1 MAIWI
6 EQTVVNGQV
15 KSGAKPDGM
24 CGMAPRGDNL
34 SASELVWRDFVLN
47 VQRHDCYTKKC
58 FTKRGE
64 TVDDCKYG
72 YPRRLFSDS
81 ALTALD
87 DPACGLDIP
96 FAFPCTN
103 MKKNISTDRYEIRS
117 DQPEDQRLSPYVPL
131 WLQRHVGLLHD
142 ASAAVGRFCVVRRRG
157 ARRWLPAGEGE
168 DGPRLRAPPLPAHV
182 PPLLAGDRAAH
193 RTGSVA
199 TEQSGGGRRKRSG
212 GATLNYVK
220 RLKSERARRRPPF
233 YALASL

>member
-103 MKKNISTDRYEIRS
+103 MKKNISTDRYVLRDS
-117 DQPEDQRLSPYVPL
+117 LRPARGPETVAVRPAVAARVGREHERPVLHRRRLP
-131 WLQRHVGLLHD
+131 LLH
-142 ASAAVGRFCVVRRRG
+142 RQVRHQARALRH
-157 ARRWLPAGEGE
+157 ARR
-168 DGPRLRAPPLPAHV
+168 
-182 PPLLAGDRAAH
+182 
-193 RTGSVA
+193 
-199 TEQSGGGRRKRSG
+199 Q
-212 GATLNYVK
+212 
-220 RLKSERARRRPPF
+220 
-233 YALASL
+233 

>member
-6 EQTVVNGQV
+6 EQTVVNGQI

-131 WLQRHVGLLHD
+131 WLLAWGASQGPARPPLWAIPLSKVRVIAKDTLDYTFQRYTFITLHRCIFKIHLFVW
-142 ASAAVGRFCVVRRRG
+142 AAVYLRMKIHLFV
-157 ARRWLPAGEGE
+157 WAG
-168 DGPRLRAPPLPAHV
+168 PCIFA
-182 PPLLAGDRAAH
+182 
-193 RTGSVA
+193 
-199 TEQSGGGRRKRSG
+199 
-212 GATLNYVK
+212 
-220 RLKSERARRRPPF
+220 
-233 YALASL
+233 

>member
-131 WLQRHVGLLHD
+131 WLLAWGASMNVQYCTGAGFLSYIAKYVTKPEPYGTLADNDGLREREHTPHLSAKARFLTARIIGAPEAVYRH
-142 ASAAVGRFCVVRRRG
+142 R
-157 ARRWLPAGEGE
+157 
-168 DGPRLRAPPLPAHV
+168 
-182 PPLLAGDRAAH
+182 
-193 RTGSVA
+193 
-199 TEQSGGGRRKRSG
+199 
-212 GATLNYVK
+212 
-220 RLKSERARRRPPF
+220 
-233 YALASL
+233 ASLTPICTPSPPCTAHSL